1 MFDRRLLMALAANS
15 MAGNFIDM
23 NNGGGV
29 GLINFLVFPANANI
43 TSEYPELYN
52 QLLSFFTNFNNYKIA
67 YPIAYTIES
76 DYLLLIHTPNPSDG
90 IEISNDDTATIF
102 RFESVSNASST
113 SQDTITLYYDKT
125 TQEIYSIKR

>member
-1 MFDRRLLMALAANS
+1 M
-15 MAGNFIDM
+15 
-23 NNGGGV
+23 GGV
-29 GLINFLVFPANANI
+29 GLINFLVFPSNANI

-52 QLLSFFTNFNNYKIA
+52 QLLSFFTNFNDYKIA

-102 RFESVSNASST
+102 RFESLSNASST
-113 SQDTITLYYDKT
+113 AQDTITLYYDKT